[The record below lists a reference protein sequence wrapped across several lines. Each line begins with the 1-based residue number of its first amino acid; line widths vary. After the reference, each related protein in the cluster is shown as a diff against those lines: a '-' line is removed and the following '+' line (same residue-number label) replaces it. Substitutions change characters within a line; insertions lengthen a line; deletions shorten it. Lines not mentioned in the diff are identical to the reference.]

1 MKYVKK
7 DFNQKYRQVEITHR
21 AEFSI
26 IQKKLLKKKAVTKL
40 QPLNI

>member
-21 AEFSI
+21 AEFSHHS
-26 IQKKLLKKKAVTKL
+26 KKYCSKKRL
-40 QPLNI
+40 

>member
-21 AEFSI
+21 EKSLHHSKNIA
-26 IQKKLLKKKAVTKL
+26 QKKKAVT
-40 QPLNI
+40 

>member
-21 AEFSI
+21 AEFSHHSKNI
-26 IQKKLLKKKAVTKL
+26 VQKKGCNLVL
-40 QPLNI
+40 QPF

>member
-26 IQKKLLKKKAVTKL
+26 IQKNIAQKKGCNL
-40 QPLNI
+40 